1 MNINSDALKHA
12 MNVRNITLQQLSDQS
27 GVPLETL
34 RNFYYNK
41 INEPKASTILKLSNA
56 LDLSMNYLCGDL
68 LYKDDERALLL
79 NYRNASDRGK
89 SVIQLFARVESELA
103 AAERASDKYVI
114 TCLIP
119 IGNVCDGIKYHSC
132 DAVKIETDNPDAF
145 LALQIPTNN
154 YAPAYCAG
162 DRILLANRF
171 PNYGEMAVFLW
182 DGVAYFREFTKDGD
196 EYALRCLNGRGDD
209 LHFKRMDQV
218 DCIGTLVGVIRS

>member
-1 MNINSDALKHA
+1 MIINSNALKHV
-12 MNVRNITLQQLSDQS
+12 MDVRGITLQQLADQS

-68 LYKDDERALLL
+68 QYKDDEYTLLL

-89 SVIQLFARVESELA
+89 AVIQLFARVESVMTT
-103 AAERASDKYVI
+103 AERSSDKYI
-114 TCLIP
+114 IPCLIP
-119 IGNVCDGIKYHSC
+119 IGHVCDGIKYHSC
-132 DAVKIETDNPDAF
+132 DSVKIETDNPDAF
-145 LALQIPTNN
+145 LAIQITTNN
-154 YAPAYCAG
+154 FCPAYCDG

-171 PNYGEMAVFLW
+171 PADGERAVFLQ
-182 DGVAYFREFTKDGD
+182 DGTAYFREFVKHDSD
-196 EYALRCLNGRGDD
+196 YILRCLNGRGND